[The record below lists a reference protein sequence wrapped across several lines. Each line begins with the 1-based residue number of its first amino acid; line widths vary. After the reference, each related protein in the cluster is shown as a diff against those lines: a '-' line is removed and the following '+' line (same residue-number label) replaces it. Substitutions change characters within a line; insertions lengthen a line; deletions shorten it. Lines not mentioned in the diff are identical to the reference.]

1 MIFLSINRMR
11 AYRTSGKVR
20 LVLKLSLPKIED
32 ENPFAEAFNSF
43 YLSLADCYV
52 SCAKD
57 VRVPENPV
65 RPAMLTVS
73 FEDISDKYVSAHK
86 RLLRKCGKP
95 LVILR
100 KVSLSFEN
108 KRTFNEFIDIYDI
121 RRGVFVK

>member
-1 MIFLSINRMR
+1 MIFLSINRTK
-11 AYRTSGKVR
+11 AYRSGGRVA
-20 LVLKLSLPKIED
+20 LILKLSLPKIED
-32 ENPFAEAFNSF
+32 GNSFAEVFNSF
-43 YLSLADCYV
+43 YLSLADCYI

-86 RLLRKCGKP
+86 RLLRKCSEP
-95 LVILR
+95 RVILR

-108 KRTFNEFIDIYDI
+108 KRELNEFIDIYDI
-121 RRGVFVK
+121 GRGVFVK